1 MKHIKLTTL
10 IFGLLLF
17 GCKQTDNKSTSI
29 SAEKVETSTDEKEQ
43 IQNLIRQ
50 ALNWADSKNS
60 IDLLPVI
67 ADSKDSLYLGFD
79 LELHK
84 QNLDKLRQTNLF
96 STEFIENY
104 NKIILT
110 LDKGLKNGK
119 YEQWMVGELPPFNFS
134 SDVDAWTLSQ
144 DVPYDNPNPFD
155 FVEVK
160 LLDINKGE
168 VNWKWGKPEL
178 ITEPSWKDFAYKFKV
193 VKEDNKWKISYLE
206 GFDFKEST
214 K

>member
-17 GCKQTDNKSTSI
+17 GCKQTDNKSTSVTVK
-29 SAEKVETSTDEKEQ
+29 KVETSTDEKEQ

-84 QNLDKLRQTNLF
+84 QNLNKLRQTNLF
-96 STEFIENY
+96 ATEFIENY
-104 NKIILT
+104 NQIILT
-110 LDKGLKNGK
+110 FDKGLKNGK

-134 SDVDAWTLSQ
+134 SDVNAWTLSQ

-178 ITEPSWKDFAYKFKV
+178 ITEPSWKDFAYKF
-193 VKEDNKWKISYLE
+193 NLIPNYYT
-206 GFDFKEST
+206 T

>member
-17 GCKQTDNKSTSI
+17 GCKQTDNKSTSVTV
-29 SAEKVETSTDEKEQ
+29 EKVETSTDEKEQ

-84 QNLDKLRQTNLF
+84 QNLNKLRQTNLF
-96 STEFIENY
+96 ATEFIENY
-104 NKIILT
+104 NQIILT
-110 LDKGLKNGK
+110 FDKGLKNGK

-134 SDVDAWTLSQ
+134 SDVNAWTLSQ

>member
-50 ALNWADSKNS
+50 ALNWADSKKS

-104 NKIILT
+104 NQIILSF
-110 LDKGLKNGK
+110 DKGLKNGK
-119 YEQWMVGELPPFNFS
+119 YEQWKVGELPPFNFS

-193 VKEDNKWKISYLE
+193 VKENNKWKISYLE

>member
-17 GCKQTDNKSTSI
+17 GCKQTDNKTTSVKV
-29 SAEKVETSTDEKEQ
+29 EKIETSTVEKEQ

-50 ALNWADSKNS
+50 ALNWADSKKC

-67 ADSKDSLYLGFD
+67 SDSKDSLYLGFD

-84 QNLDKLRQTNLF
+84 RNLDKLHQTNF
-96 STEFIENY
+96 FTSDFIENY
-104 NKIILT
+104 NQIILT
-110 LDKGLKNGK
+110 LDKGLKNGN
-119 YEQWMVGELPPFNFS
+119 YDQWFVGYLPTFNFG
-134 SDVDAWTLSQ
+134 SDINPWTLHQ
-144 DVPYDNPNPFD
+144 DIPYDNPNPFD
-155 FVEVK
+155 FLEVK
-160 LLDINKGE
+160 LLNIEKGE
-168 VNWKWGKPEL
+168 VSWKWGKPEL
-178 ITEPSWKDFAYKFKV
+178 ITEPGWKDFEYKFKV

>member
-1 MKHIKLTTL
+1 MKNFKLTIL

-17 GCKQTDNKSTSI
+17 GCKPTDNDSTSLTD
-29 SAEKVETSTDEKEQ
+29 EKAITTTDEKEQ

-50 ALNWADSKNS
+50 VLNWADSKNS

-84 QNLDKLRQTNLF
+84 QNLDKLHKTNLF
-96 STEFIENY
+96 ASEFIENY
-104 NKIILT
+104 NQIILAF
-110 LDKGLKNGK
+110 DKGLKNGK
-119 YEQWMVGELPPFNFS
+119 YEQWLVGELPPFNFS
-134 SDVDAWTLSQ
+134 SDVNAWNLSQ

-155 FVEVK
+155 FVEVN
-160 LLDINKGE
+160 LLDIDKGE

-178 ITEPSWKDFAYKFKV
+178 ITEPSWKDFEYKFKV

>member
-17 GCKQTDNKSTSI
+17 GCKQTDNKSTSVTV
-29 SAEKVETSTDEKEQ
+29 EKVETSTDEKEQ

-84 QNLDKLRQTNLF
+84 QNLDKLHQTNLF
-96 STEFIENY
+96 ASEFIENY
-104 NKIILT
+104 NQIILT
-110 LDKGLKNGK
+110 FNKGLKNGK

-134 SDVDAWTLSQ
+134 SDVNAWTLSQ

-160 LLDINKGE
+160 LLDIDKGE

-178 ITEPSWKDFAYKFKV
+178 ITDPSWKEFEYKFKV

>member
-17 GCKQTDNKSTSI
+17 GCKQTDNKSTSVTV
-29 SAEKVETSTDEKEQ
+29 EKVETSTDEKEQ

-84 QNLDKLRQTNLF
+84 QNLDKLHQTNLF
-96 STEFIENY
+96 ASEFIKNY
-104 NKIILT
+104 NQIILT
-110 LDKGLKNGK
+110 FNKGLKNGK

-134 SDVDAWTLSQ
+134 SDVNAWTLSQ

-160 LLDINKGE
+160 LLDIDKGE

-178 ITEPSWKDFAYKFKV
+178 ITDPSWKEFEYKFKV

>member
-110 LDKGLKNGK
+110 FDKGLKNGK